1 MARKPAKSAWNP
13 EPYAVILLLEFA
25 VNSTWHQFLH
35 WHLHHSRLVGS
46 FQFRKQE
53 LGHWAGTECFFSPGS
68 TQWGQHFVL
77 PTVNSSSGSISCSVI
92 SDFCD
97 PMDFSLTASSVHGIL
112 QMRILEWVAI
122 PFSRISSWPGDQ
134 TQVSCL
140 AGRFFTIW
148 ATREDS
154 GTYHC
159 LSLYQS
165 SNFSIVMC
173 FLQNLKSPKVHW
185 SSLFVEVYENWGK
198 FSSTLEGMFWVA
210 WTNCPLQP

>member
-140 AGRFFTIW
+140 GGRFFIFWTI
-148 ATREDS
+148 REAY
-154 GTYHC
+154 T
-159 LSLYQS
+159 QNS
-165 SNFSIVMC
+165 SNTMMSSCAWNFPNSMIHP
-173 FLQNLKSPKVHW
+173 NLIHIQVCMYHKDSVRW
-185 SSLFVEVYENWGK
+185 SDIL
-198 FSSTLEGMFWVA
+198 
-210 WTNCPLQP
+210 WTRNQ